1 MINYSG
7 IEAHE
12 SVSVSNL
19 PVGAYVGKII
29 KAEVETVGSG
39 ENAFERLKIAVD
51 VTEGDYKDHFRN
63 QYNASLNGRY
73 PAKWKGV
80 IRYSIPKPG
89 SQYEQGQ
96 KKALEHL
103 AFCLED
109 SNAGYKWNGDET
121 KMAGLAIGFSV
132 REFDWIMDNYG
143 VLDSGT
149 STEIG
154 RAESVKRV
162 KAGEVKPM
170 RKRELKEKDKER
182 LIQYQEGTGVAN
194 ENGMMHIEPDEDL
207 PF

>member
-12 SVSVSNL
+12 SVSVNNL

-80 IRYSIPKPG
+80 IRYNIPKPG
-89 SQYEQGQ
+89 SQYENGQ

-109 SNAGYKWNGDET
+109 SNAGYRWDGDET
-121 KMAGLAIGFSV
+121 KMAGLVIGFSV
-132 REFDWIMDNYG
+132 REFDWIMERDG

-170 RKRELKEKDKER
+170 RKRELSAKDKEK
-182 LIQYQEGTGVAN
+182 LISYQESMAIAN
-194 ENGMMHIEPDEDL
+194 ENGMTAVQEEDL

>member
-1 MINYSG
+1 MINYG
-7 IEAHE
+7 VEAHE
-12 SVSVSNL
+12 SISVSNL
-19 PVGAYVGKII
+19 PVGAYIGKII
-29 KAEVETVGSG
+29 KAEVETVGTG

-51 VTEGDYKDHFRN
+51 VTEGEYKDHFRN
-63 QYNASLNGRY
+63 QFNAAQNGRY

-80 IRYSIPKPG
+80 MRYNIPKPG

-109 SNAGYKWNGDET
+109 SNTGYKWNGDET

-132 REFDWIMDNYG
+132 READWLMERDGGMDYG
-143 VLDSGT
+143 T
-149 STEIG
+149 TTEIG

-170 RKRELKEKDKER
+170 RKRELSAKDKEK
-182 LIQYQEGTGVAN
+182 LEAYQESMEIAN
-194 ENGMMHIEPDEDL
+194 ENGMTAVQEDEL